1 MGDDMKLKNSIYM
14 IGLGIGGTLLYQQL
28 KNGNLRKVVREMNRS
43 KTKMLEDLEDMM

>member
-1 MGDDMKLKNSIYM
+1 MKLRNSLYM

-28 KNGNLRKVVREMNRS
+28 KNGNLRKAVREMNRT

>member
-1 MGDDMKLKNSIYM
+1 MKIRNSLYM
-14 IGLGIGGTLLYQQL
+14 IGLGVAGTLLYQEI